1 MVEQT
6 KTLTFI
12 VNLICILGIIFSIY
26 SVAINVIQRNRYS
39 ELQREVIEIQ
49 EATASLDEGIY
60 QIQTL
65 TILGVLSSDSE
76 EQTEFERRI
85 VELDESN
92 RKAIDNLEKIY
103 TREDEQ
109 EVIKELSDNYSKF
122 MDNQKLASDIAVADN
137 GSTLRVYVNSVMS
150 TYLECMNES
159 IDELRA
165 MLTSRVDRM
174 TESISVAASNSFR
187 ISLAFAIAMSIT
199 LIYAIYLT
207 NKSSKMINEQFV
219 TQSKT
224 HREQIIN
231 MQGKTINDLAELVES
246 RDGNTGTHIKNT
258 AWYVDILSRN
268 MKEMNQYKDI
278 LTDDYCERMVQ
289 YAPLHD
295 LGKIL
300 VSDTI
305 LLKPGRLSND
315 EFNRIKCHAAQ
326 GGEIVAR
333 ILHGIETDENIAIAR
348 DIATYHHEKWDGSGY
363 PFGISGEDIPLCARI
378 MAVADVFDALISQRC
393 YKDAF
398 TIEEAYKIIEQ
409 SAGSHFDPT
418 IVKVFVNLRPE
429 IEDYLNES
437 VHALSPEVVG
447 ALLENEPA

>member
-1 MVEQT
+1 MTQQT
-6 KTLTFI
+6 KTLTVLI
-12 VNLICILGIIFSIY
+12 NTICILGVLFAVFT
-26 SVAINVIQRNRYS
+26 VASHLIQKNRYN
-39 ELQREVIEIQ
+39 ELQKDVLDIQ
-49 EATASLDEGIY
+49 EATSTLDEGLY
-60 QIQTL
+60 QIQ
-65 TILGVLSSDSE
+65 VLSILNIMSANSDE
-76 EQTEFERRI
+76 KAGYEQLIGT
-85 VELDESN
+85 LDKQN
-92 RKAIDNLEKIY
+92 LDAIAHLEKIY

-122 MDNQKLASDIAVADN
+122 MDNQKLASDIAVADS

-174 TESISVAASNSFR
+174 TKSISVAASNSFR